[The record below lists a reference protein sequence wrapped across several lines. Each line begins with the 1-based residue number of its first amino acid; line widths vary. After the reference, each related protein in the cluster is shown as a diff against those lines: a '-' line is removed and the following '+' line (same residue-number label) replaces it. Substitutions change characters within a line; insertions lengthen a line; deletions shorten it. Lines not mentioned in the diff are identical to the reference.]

1 MDALL
6 LKPSRVRRLREI
18 DNLLREAKEVYSEF
32 EQHRRQRIRLA
43 RKARQL
49 ANKVRK
55 RCPNM
60 RLVDEPLGMTLHE
73 HVEDLAQALY
83 IPNNPQ
89 KDDPI
94 NNIGSRFD
102 GLFRFLRRLSDVPW
116 LNPLGGTI
124 DE

>member
-1 MDALL
+1 
-6 LKPSRVRRLREI
+6 
-18 DNLLREAKEVYSEF
+18 
-32 EQHRRQRIRLA
+32 
-43 RKARQL
+43 
-49 ANKVRK
+49 
-55 RCPNM
+55 M